1 MSDQA
6 RALPPGSVKDRQIS
20 GQAKIG
26 HGKLAQV
33 ADAQVLVGGA
43 NKKLSAQT
51 VSGDATLANDG
62 TLTLDTTKLETKVR
76 AVLADLDIE
85 AGSQKNIKA
94 SEIKKIYEEIP
105 GVNQFTNQYS
115 NDLKFAGD
123 ANTGSTL
130 VKRDSSG
137 DIAVGTVT
145 GNLAGN
151 ATSATNADNADKLDA
166 QDGSHYLDV
175 ENHTGSSATSGD
187 VTTSYKP
194 HKIFEVAATSSN
206 TSNTPTTF
214 THSFGYIP
222 DVTVYEEVLDEND
235 NVTGYS
241 EIDVDVTNTTS
252 SSSINVS
259 EGGVNLKVVIK

>member
-1 MSDQA
+1 MITDAKISSAAKISPAKIAPAQVGQLMVAQA
-6 RALPPGSVKDRQIS
+6 DGKYAPVTISGDANLAKDGKLRLKNLDEITERAL
-20 GQAKIG
+20 AKAG
-26 HGKLAQV
+26 EYFNRNEEALKRSDLKKGKT
-33 ADAQVLVGGA
+33 LVGGA
-43 NKKLSAQT
+43 T
-51 VSGDATLANDG
+51 TPVEVPVGSGAN
-62 TLTLDTTKLETKVR
+62 
-76 AVLADLDIE
+76 A
-85 AGSQKNIKA
+85 
-94 SEIKKIYEEIP
+94 IP
-105 GVNQFTNQYS
+105 Q
-115 NDLKFAGD
+115 
-123 ANTGSTL
+123 
-130 VKRDSSG
+130 RDSSG
-137 DIAVGTVT
+137 
-145 GNLAGN
+145 NLKAET
-151 ATSATNADNADKLDA
+151 ADQATNATTATTATNADKLDN

-175 ENHTGSSATSGD
+175 ENHTGSSATAGD

-206 TSNTPTTF
+206 ASNTPTTF

>member
-1 MSDQA
+1 MSSRTTIDP
-6 RALPPGSVKDRQIS
+6 LSITDGKIS
-20 GQAKIG
+20 NQAKISPK
-26 HGKLAQV
+26 KLAPGKTG
-33 ADAQVLVGGA
+33 QVLIAG
-43 NKKLSAQT
+43 K
-51 VSGDATLANDG
+51 DG
-62 TLTLDTTKLETKVR
+62 RFV
-76 AVLADLDIE
+76 
-85 AGSQKNIKA
+85 
-94 SEIKKIYEEIP
+94 
-105 GVNQFTNQYS
+105 
-115 NDLKFAGD
+115 AGD
-123 ANTGSTL
+123 LPSTTSTTTVVAEEEVLPPNT
-130 VKRDSSG
+130 VKIGPSSYYHGDTNVTKEVGEGPDAIPVRDSSG
-137 DIAVGTVT
+137 
-145 GNLAGN
+145 NLKAETADSATTATT
-151 ATSATNADNADKLDA
+151 ATSATNAANADRLDD

-175 ENHTGSSATSGD
+175 ENHTGSSATAGD